1 MKLGV
6 ARHFGHLR
14 GLKRKARPKES
25 RGENFHCNEDFFFF
39 FFSIFSMKEVKLE
52 GGGILLTLIK
62 KFELF
67 EQE

>member
-39 FFSIFSMKEVKLE
+39 LFDFLDFS
-52 GGGILLTLIK
+52 
-62 KFELF
+62 KFEF
-67 EQE
+67 SRKR

>member
-39 FFSIFSMKEVKLE
+39 FSIFSMKEVKLG